1 MLTNPSFGLNVYSS
15 MGVPI
20 SFYLDIEG
28 SDNKSNSEKISL
40 NSNINQAVSKDGSL
54 TETKILIDKDNSNIV
69 NFINLPPLEEIVIDG
84 NLKVNPDGVTHSN
97 FILENSEIYG
107 NIFFELPFEI
117 SASNMTVSDTIQT
130 SEINLVSSI
139 YSAKMI
145 LNYETDIPVDF
156 DISLIFLDQN
166 LSEIDRSEGEIS
178 VSASDVDSNGYS
190 TDLTT
195 NLLDRLSDIKNVIF
209 QIKLNTDNSNS
220 VNITSDIKFKFQ
232 SILEVKLNGV

>member
-1 MLTNPSFGLNVYSS
+1 
-15 MGVPI
+15 
-20 SFYLDIEG
+20 
-28 SDNKSNSEKISL
+28 
-40 NSNINQAVSKDGSL
+40 
-54 TETKILIDKDNSNIV
+54 
-69 NFINLPPLEEIVIDG
+69 
-84 NLKVNPDGVTHSN
+84 
-97 FILENSEIYG
+97 
-107 NIFFELPFEI
+107 
-117 SASNMTVSDTIQT
+117 MTVSDTIQT

-190 TDLTT
+190 TGLISDSFTVDLTT